1 MNFLHS
7 VLTQHEK
14 SLYISFKFSFGILF
28 FKKNTFVVYERIVY
42 TKDNSTVFWVEYER
56 RFTLKTSTKKYSI

>member
-28 FKKNTFVVYERIVY
+28 LKKILLWYMREL
-42 TKDNSTVFWVEYER
+42 STQKIIAQYFG
-56 RFTLKTSTKKYSI
+56 